1 MSFVT
6 DNQQAIKILIE
17 TDLSLCVYLLQQ
29 AQESIAIFKDVIKDK
44 KLSIEELKGNNV
56 GFKIGRTFS
65 IESQGAVFK
74 ELKSVQSAMD
84 QDNIIQRILSEDK
97 GPDYGNSEAEKLEKD
112 VQKFTESI
120 AILEK
125 GQNKITL

>member
-1 MSFVT
+1 
-6 DNQQAIKILIE
+6 
-17 TDLSLCVYLLQQ
+17 
-29 AQESIAIFKDVIKDK
+29 VIKDK

-84 QDNIIQRILSEDK
+84 
-97 GPDYGNSEAEKLEKD
+97 
-112 VQKFTESI
+112 
-120 AILEK
+120 
-125 GQNKITL
+125 